1 MVEDVKL
8 YKVTDIVKRTSITR
22 EGEVEE
28 FYEVYFETKS
38 GIKSSITV
46 PVKAKKEEIEKA
58 VSEEAEKLEYVASLK
73 R

>member
-1 MVEDVKL
+1 MKL